1 MAKQKSLKITQ
12 IRSVIGQKPSQK
24 KTIEALGL
32 KRIRHTVIKNDTPQI
47 RGMIKKVV
55 HMVEVEEIER

>member
-12 IRSVIGQKPSQK
+12 IRSLIGQKPDHK

-32 KRIRHTVIKNDTPQI
+32 KRIRHSVIKNDTPQI

-55 HMVEVEEIER
+55 HMVEVEEVE